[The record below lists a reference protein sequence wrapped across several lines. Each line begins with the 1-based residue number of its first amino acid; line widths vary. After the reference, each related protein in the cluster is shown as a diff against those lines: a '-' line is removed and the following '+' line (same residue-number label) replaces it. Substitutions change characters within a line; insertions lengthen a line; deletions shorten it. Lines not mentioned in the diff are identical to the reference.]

1 MLHLLMGR
9 RFWRRA
15 IDFDALVEEGVISPE
30 DLQLM
35 DVVKTAEE
43 AWKIIRDFYRMPH
56 PLSTDSYNGCCLRG
70 QQACRVQNGMS
81 YGSSSMRSA
90 VFFAVPFADSAGSL
104 ASAFAACCSAIAL
117 PIASR

>member
-35 DVVKTAEE
+35 DVVETAEE

-56 PLSTDSYNGCCLRG
+56 PFSTDSYNGCCLRG
-70 QQACRVQNGMS
+70 GSKPVGCGTGCPMAPRRCSLRYSLPFLSLIQQGRLHLLL
-81 YGSSSMRSA
+81 
-90 VFFAVPFADSAGSL
+90 PL
-104 ASAFAACCSAIAL
+104 AAQQ
-117 PIASR
+117 